1 MYLDYVTM
9 GVLLGEA
16 HGECG
21 IREFLETIHKDDRSC
36 RFVRGGVRKKRSIN
50 STHFKTQLI
59 KKRKKKRKEKKKAH

>member
-36 RFVRGGVRKKRSIN
+36 RFVRGGLIKNIIIN

-59 KKRKKKRKEKKKAH
+59 KKKKEKKKKAH